1 MGGAQ
6 TKNGAFPVYYIAGVT
21 DNVTPEDIEL
31 AKISWQLLCDDT
43 APSWSRRKE
52 LEGEGSETSHLVW
65 LMDAFYDRLFDVHPS
80 SKALFKGNM
89 KAQGKALIGMLNVA
103 VSVLKSPEKLV
114 PALEDL
120 ARRHARY
127 GVIAN
132 QYGIV
137 GEVLI
142 WSLGWVL
149 EESFDDRTK
158 AAWFKIYC
166 LMLKFIVPAALA
178 EEERLRSA
186 PTEDETFAMMSRTR
200 AVEQMLSGSS
210 AAQRSPDDPGPTT
223 DPNSNGL
230 GQAPTNSDTVA
241 TTASTTT
248 TESTAE

>member
-1 MGGAQ
+1 
-6 TKNGAFPVYYIAGVT
+6 
-21 DNVTPEDIEL
+21 
-31 AKISWQLLCDDT
+31 
-43 APSWSRRKE
+43 
-52 LEGEGSETSHLVW
+52 
-65 LMDAFYDRLFDVHPS
+65 MDSFYQRLFDVHPS

-103 VSVLKSPEKLV
+103 VSVLKAPDKLV

-149 EESFDDRTK
+149 EESFDDQTK

-186 PTEDETFAMMSRTR
+186 PTEDEREAMTTRTR
-200 AVEQMLSGSS
+200 AVEQMLS
-210 AAQRSPDDPGPTT
+210 AHQRAPDDPTA
-223 DPNSNGL
+223 DPGL
-230 GQAPTNSDTVA
+230 GQAATSSDTA
-241 TTASTTT
+241 ATTTASTTT
-248 TESTAE
+248 ITSTAE